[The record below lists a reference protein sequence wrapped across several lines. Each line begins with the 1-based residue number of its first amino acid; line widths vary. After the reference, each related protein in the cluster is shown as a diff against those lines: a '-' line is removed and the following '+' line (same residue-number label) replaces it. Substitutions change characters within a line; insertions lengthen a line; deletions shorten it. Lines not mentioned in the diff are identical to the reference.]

1 MDSGSSM
8 LSPATRKISKKQ
20 AFRNDQYET
29 QDTACSDIL
38 VADRCGLLKHNKRMT
53 YLVNVWA
60 RSLKEVRHGAEG
72 PTTCSLE
79 NNVKKA
85 ELRVSTN
92 VVEHSRSFYL
102 FGHFSISYSTLGNQ
116 QQRKISGSKET
127 KYLSL
132 N

>member
-8 LSPATRKISKKQ
+8 LFPATRKVPKKQ
-20 AFRNDQYET
+20 GFRNDEYET
-29 QDTACSDIL
+29 KGTACSDSH
-38 VADRCGLLKHNKRMT
+38 VADRCELLKHNKRMT

-72 PTTCSLE
+72 STTCSLE
-79 NNVKKA
+79 NNVMKA

-102 FGHFSISYSTLGNQ
+102 FGHFSLPYSTLGNQ
-116 QQRKISGSKET
+116 R
-127 KYLSL
+127 
-132 N
+132 

>member
-8 LSPATRKISKKQ
+8 LSPATRKAPKKQ

-29 QDTACSDIL
+29 KGTACSGIL
-38 VADRCGLLKHNKRMT
+38 VADRCELLKHNKRMT

-60 RSLKEVRHGAEG
+60 RGKKDMKEVRHGAEG
-72 PTTCSLE
+72 STTCSLE

-102 FGHFSISYSTLGNQ
+102 FGHFSIPYSTFGNQ
-116 QQRKISGSKET
+116 Q
-127 KYLSL
+127 
-132 N
+132 

>member
-1 MDSGSSM
+1 M
-8 LSPATRKISKKQ
+8 LFPATSKVPKKQ

-29 QDTACSDIL
+29 RGTACSGIL
-38 VADRCGLLKHNKRMT
+38 VADGCELLKHNKRMT

-60 RSLKEVRHGAEG
+60 RSLKEVRRGAEG
-72 PTTCSLE
+72 STTCSLE

-102 FGHFSISYSTLGNQ
+102 FGHFSISY
-116 QQRKISGSKET
+116 
-127 KYLSL
+127 
-132 N
+132 